1 MLDAVTVCQNFSDF
15 NESYH
20 HHLEIVLHAY
30 HLEIVLKYQTV
41 IQ

>member
-1 MLDAVTVCQNFSDF
+1 MLDAVTVCQNFFDF
-15 NESYH
+15 NESY

-41 IQ
+41 IL